1 MNGPAQLLQ
10 RLLDRE
16 DLRREEVEALFGR
29 IMDGELAESQI
40 AALLVALA
48 MKGETTDEIAG
59 AVDAMRA
66 RVRAVSHDLPEV
78 IDTCGTGGDG
88 RGTFNI
94 STAAAFVA
102 AAAGATVAKHG
113 NRAVSSRSGSSD
125 LLAALGL
132 PVEVAPE
139 TSGRQLEGI
148 GIAFLFAPA
157 HHPATRAVVP
167 VRRALGVRT
176 LFNLLGPLTNPA
188 AARRQLVGVY
198 ARDRVEVVAR
208 VLAALGCEHALV
220 VHGDD
225 GLDEITTTTTTH
237 VAEVRDGEV
246 RTYALEPEALG
257 VRRGAPES
265 LAGGS
270 PAENAERLLDLFS
283 GTPGALTDIVALNAG
298 AALYVAGRVP
308 SIAEGVALARAA
320 LASGAARAKLDALK
334 GFQ

>member
-1 MNGPAQLLQ
+1 MNEPAQLLQ

-16 DLRREEVEALFGR
+16 DLGRAEVAALFGR
-29 IMDGELAESQI
+29 IMDGEIAESQI
-40 AALLVALA
+40 AALLVAFA
-48 MKGETTDEIAG
+48 MKGETADEIAG
-59 AVDAMRA
+59 AVEAM
-66 RVRAVSHDLPEV
+66 RVRARAVPHALADV

-113 NRAVSSRSGSSD
+113 NRAVSSRSGSAD
-125 LLAALGL
+125 LLVALGL
-132 PVEVAPE
+132 PIEVAPE
-139 TSGRQLEGI
+139 TAGRQLAGV

-188 AARRQLVGVY
+188 GARRQLVGVY
-198 ARDRVEVVAR
+198 ARDRVEPVAR

-220 VHGDD
+220 VHGGD

-237 VAEVRDGEV
+237 VAEVRGGEV
-246 RTYALEPEALG
+246 ATYELTPEAAG
-257 VRRGAPES
+257 VRRTAPES

-270 PAENAERLLDLFS
+270 PEENAARLRQLLE
-283 GTPGALTDIVALNAG
+283 GETGALTDIVALNAG
-298 AALYVAGRVP
+298 AALYVSGRAE
-308 SIAEGVALARAA
+308 SIAEGVDQARLV
-320 LASGAARAKLDALK
+320 LASGAAHAKLLALK
-334 GFQ
+334 SFR